1 MSWGR
6 DSLLQKRKRFFLE
19 KEAKTF
25 VCWVGF
31 VAWSVGAAAAP
42 VSPVPAVVCPSS
54 EAGGDAVAVP
64 HLAAALKPGGM
75 LALLAIGSA
84 NAPEPAA
91 GAAPAAPTALP
102 WQVARALESAVR
114 GLHVSVTM
122 LGGHGLTAGQMLD
135 RLQAEL
141 PRKAYR
147 LVLWQTG
154 TVEAVDDMPPEE
166 FYQALADGAAAAQA
180 AGADLVLIDPQYSRF
195 LEGNA
200 NLAPY
205 FQALQA
211 AGTLP
216 GVMLFHRFDT
226 MHDWVEAGA
235 FDLER
240 TARADR
246 PAVAARLHACLAR
259 VLARMLVAGGAG
271 G

>member
-1 MSWGR
+1 MNWGR
-6 DSLLQKRKRFFLE
+6 VSFFQKRKRFFLE

-25 VCWVGF
+25 VCLVGF
-31 VAWSVGAAAAP
+31 IACSVPALAAP

-54 EAGGDAVAVP
+54 GAGGDAVEMP
-64 HLAAALKPGGM
+64 HLAAALQPGGM
-75 LALLAIGSA
+75 LALLAIGTV

-91 GAAPAAPTALP
+91 GATPAAPSGLP
-102 WQVARALESAVR
+102 WQVARALEAAVH
-114 GLHVSVTM
+114 GLHVSVTA

-135 RLQAEL
+135 RLRAEL

-154 TVEAVDDMPPEE
+154 TVEAVGDMPPED
-166 FYQALADGAAAAQA
+166 FYQSLADGAAAAQA

-226 MHDWVEAGA
+226 MHDWVAAGT
-235 FDLER
+235 FDLEH

-259 VLARMLVAGGAG
+259 VLAKMLVAGGAG
-271 G
+271 